1 MGHTLV
7 EKLIIKNSGDASI
20 KPGDIVVV
28 HPDCYMTLDIYAPS
42 VVQKLE
48 EMKFDKILYPE
59 KAVLFL
65 DHLLPLGKPNIDS
78 HSLDKAIELHEKYGI
93 KRIEKGT
100 GISHTIMHEKGYAK
114 PGMIVIATD
123 SHTTTY
129 GGGGCLSTGIGYTEM
144 AALLGTDE
152 IWLKVPEAIKVY
164 LDGQLKP
171 NVTAKDIVLKLVGD
185 LKADGGQY
193 KSLEFTGPGAH
204 SLSMSQ
210 RYTICNMALEAGAK
224 CALFEA
230 DDKTAAYFD
239 MPLDEIDWITV
250 DEDAEYESVLH
261 YDLDQLEPHIA
272 KPKGVDD
279 VHDISQAIGDRI
291 DEVFIGSCTNGS
303 IEDMAVVAEI
313 LHGKRIAPY
322 LKMIIIPA
330 SNVVFKESIKR
341 GYIETFLRAGA
352 SVSHPSCGL
361 CAGFPFGLLS
371 DGEVAVATSN
381 RNFVGRMGSKGS
393 FVYLSS
399 PAVAAASALAGVI
412 VAPETVA
419 L

>member
-7 EKLIIKNSGDASI
+7 EKLLIKNSGDESI
-20 KPGDIVVV
+20 KPGDV

-65 DHLLPLGKPNIDS
+65 DHLLLLGKPNIDS

-114 PGMIVIATD
+114 PGTIVIATD

-152 IWLKVPEAIKVY
+152 IWLKVPEAIQVY

-171 NVTAKDIVLKLVGD
+171 NVTAKDLVLKLVGD

-193 KSLEFTGPGAH
+193 KSLEFTGPGART
-204 SLSMSQ
+204 LTMSE
-210 RYTICNMALEAGAK
+210 RYTICNMALEVGAK

-230 DDKTAAYFD
+230 DEKTAEYFD
-239 MPLDEIDWITV
+239 MELEDIDWITV
-250 DEDAEYESVLH
+250 DEDAECESVL
-261 YDLDQLEPHIA
+261 YYNLNQLKPHIA

-313 LHGKRIAPY
+313 LRGKRIAPY
-322 LKMIIIPA
+322 LKLIIIPA

-341 GYIETFLRAGA
+341 GYIETFIRAGA

-412 VAPETVA
+412 VAPETIA